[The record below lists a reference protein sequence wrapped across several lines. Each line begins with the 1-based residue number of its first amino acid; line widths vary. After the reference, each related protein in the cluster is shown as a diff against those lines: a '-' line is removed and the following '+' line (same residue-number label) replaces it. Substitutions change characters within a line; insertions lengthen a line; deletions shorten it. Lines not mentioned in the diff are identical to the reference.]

1 MIDHIELSIPGQ
13 AVFLQLVRL
22 TAGVVAARTDL
33 DLNQMEDL
41 RLAVDELCLSV
52 MGPPDAPGR
61 LVLRYTW
68 DDAVIDVTCTLVPDD
83 RPGDDSEMHRRVHES
98 GHSALDG
105 RQDEDL
111 RQELSSQILDAL
123 VDQHGVTSD
132 AETAG
137 AWLRVRRV
145 RPSPIP

>member
-68 DDAVIDVTCTLVPDD
+68 DDAVIDVTCTLVPGD
-83 RPGDDSEMHRRVHES
+83 RPGDAAAMHRRVHES

-105 RQDEDL
+105 GQDEDL
-111 RQELSSQILDAL
+111 RQLSSQDPRRPRRP
-123 VDQHGVTSD
+123 
-132 AETAG
+132 
-137 AWLRVRRV
+137 AWSHIRR
-145 RPSPIP
+145 